1 MVEYWFC
8 MSAQSAQKKWDACKQ
23 ARKSQPC
30 KATPVITLRQRDTTT
45 VGNLAELNTG
55 QCGKKWRLDH
65 HGTALVDSL
74 PASKRRA
81 EPVLPRS

>member
-1 MVEYWFC
+1 MFPQLPIHTHLRKSKLMVEYWFC

-45 VGNLAELNTG
+45 AGG
-55 QCGKKWRLDH
+55 
-65 HGTALVDSL
+65 
-74 PASKRRA
+74 
-81 EPVLPRS
+81 VLQS